1 MRSRANCKVQ
11 TPCAPK
17 GGKPPAFGNDPR
29 SGLFAGD
36 GARAPFG

>member
-1 MRSRANCKVQ
+1 MWSKRKIQ

-17 GGKPPAFGNDPR
+17 GGKPPALGNGPR
-29 SGLFAGD
+29 SGLLAGD